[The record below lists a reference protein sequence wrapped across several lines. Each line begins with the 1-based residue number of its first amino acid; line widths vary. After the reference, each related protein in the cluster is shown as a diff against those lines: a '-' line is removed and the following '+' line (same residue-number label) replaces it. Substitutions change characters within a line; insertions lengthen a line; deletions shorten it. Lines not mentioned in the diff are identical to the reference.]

1 MIKKQNKSLNKSY
14 FVIALCWEKTVWC
27 CFVLSSS
34 FMDQTLG
41 TNTTNYKV
49 HPVLHAEIRA
59 SALLSITQ
67 KQGFALDPTVLF
79 MVLSV
84 VLKQL

>member
-49 HPVLHAEIRA
+49 HPVLHAE
-59 SALLSITQ
+59 

>member
-1 MIKKQNKSLNKSY
+1 
-14 FVIALCWEKTVWC
+14 
-27 CFVLSSS
+27 
-34 FMDQTLG
+34 MDQTLG

-59 SALLSITQ
+59 SVLLSITQ

-79 MVLSV
+79 VVLSV